1 MFMQKQQQ
9 QQPEQ
14 QQGKLLEQFQSQK
27 NQIEPFEISGKAD
40 NDAMTLILDNG
51 KPDFY
56 DNQFLAPEKILIP
69 IEDD

>member
-1 MFMQKQQQ
+1 MQKQQQ
-9 QQPEQ
+9 QQQQ
-14 QQGKLLEQFQSQK
+14 QQGKLLEQFQSHQ
-27 NQIEPFEISGKAD
+27 NQIEPFETSGKAD